1 MEVREISIGELI
13 PYEKNP
19 RINSGGVDA
28 VAESIK
34 AYGFKV
40 PVVIDRNNVIVC
52 GHTRYAA
59 AKKIGMEKIPCIV
72 ADDLTDEQVKAFRI
86 ADNKVA
92 DFSIWDNKLLLEEL
106 TLVGDDFFTGFDMG
120 SVFDDI
126 LDETDN
132 TALETNVDGTV
143 WRVVFESENRE
154 KIEKIKGL
162 WDGLE
167 TQSVSS

>member
-1 MEVREISIGELI
+1 MEVREISIGKLI

-120 SVFDDI
+120 SVFDDT